1 MTDPDEHLY
10 RLAAESLAAG
20 DPTGWFQRLYADAGS
35 AVPWDRTV
43 RERFPDSP
51 VHYVAAD
58 LLDPPADW
66 RAGVL
71 RPPPPGLP
79 AKPPW
84 PAAGLA
90 ASRAPAPRRPA
101 APRPRM

>member
-10 RLAAESLAAG
+10 RLAAESLAGG
-20 DPTGWFQRLYADAGS
+20 DPTGWFQRLYADAGNGVG

-66 RAGVL
+66 RAEF
-71 RPPPPGLP
+71 
-79 AKPPW
+79 
-84 PAAGLA
+84 
-90 ASRAPAPRRPA
+90 RRTATSGPSA
-101 APRPRM
+101 RPRLPGGGSAG